1 MATVFTPAD
10 SETLT
15 LPGRLSREVVS
26 GKVGAERVSFRVVE
40 IAPQPPGKTGRGPHF
55 HRDFEECIYVLS
67 GAGVTETNGV
77 EHPLQAGDTILIPPG
92 ELHATR
98 ATGTKPLRLLCFF
111 PIAAVAPG
119 TTEFASWDEARGAR

>member
-1 MATVFTPAD
+1 MASVFTPSDAK
-10 SETLT
+10 TLS

-40 IAPQPPGKTGRGPHF
+40 IAPSAHGETPRGPHF
-55 HRDFEECIYVLS
+55 HENFEECIYVIS
-67 GAGVTETNGV
+67 GSGVTETDGA

-92 ELHATR
+92 ELHVTR
-98 ATGTKPLRLLCFF
+98 ATGDAPLKLLCFF

-119 TTEFASWDEARGAR
+119 TTEFSSWDEARRTK